1 MTQLNDRKLLNIIRY
16 APVVLIS
23 IFAVVVNIILI
34 QNNRIESAEKVE
46 FIRQNLIE
54 QQKQIVQ
61 EQIKQVASQ
70 IERQKQLTEKTLQQ
84 QLRSRVNEA
93 YSITANIYANH
104 LDKPKSEVTS
114 MITEALRPIRFNDG
128 RGYLYIYDKNGVS
141 VMHGLL
147 PNLEGN
153 SLRNVRDV
161 RGVLIVQEHI
171 AKIDAAGG
179 EAFYRWWFKRPDS
192 DPEKE
197 FEKIGFGKYFA
208 PLEWYIGTGDYV
220 VDVELDIQK
229 QVLEWL
235 DQWRYGENDYVFAI
249 DRNQKIISHPESS
262 MKGQLINEEL
272 ASQLS
277 DFLASPDMTGRFTS
291 YMASYMPG
299 SATGGEK
306 ISYMQFIEGWDWI
319 IGTGF
324 YVERFE
330 AYLAKNV
337 KALEESNREELKL
350 VSLASIISTLIIVG
364 LSLRLGSVIADR
376 FNRFQDRINKDFN
389 ELTQVRD
396 KLRYLAEHDALTELP
411 NRLVLTGLIHTGI
424 DYAHKNDRCGAVML
438 LDLDDFKKIND
449 LHGHSSGDRLLS
461 IISRKF
467 ETLLG
472 PHDTVSRFGGDEFIF
487 CFPDLADQN
496 EARQKVEQ
504 IRHVFSDKFI
514 IDGKVMTTDC
524 SIGVSMFPNDDNEP
538 EALIRKADIVLY
550 KSKALKKGHSMF
562 YNHDINE
569 EIQMDYMVEEALQT
583 ALKNNE
589 ISVLY
594 QPQINVKNGQP
605 YGVEALARWTSAK
618 LGVISPA
625 KFITVAEEIG
635 LIYDIG
641 LFVFRKACEDI
652 HSVSPNGNGALCVSI
667 NISPKQLMEWDF
679 TKALIDI
686 VDDIGIDVNRIT
698 LEITE
703 NVLLEDLDTVSE
715 RLNEMRGHGFGVSL
729 DDFGTG
735 YSSLSYLNH
744 LPITEIKIDRSFVDK
759 MLYSSQT
766 TTLVKSIIAIG
777 VSSQMTVVAEGVETG
792 EQMKALAGYG
802 CDVVQGYHFD
812 PPLAIEVL
820 KEKYLYGSLSA
831 QSNSDHS

>member
-1 MTQLNDRKLLNIIRY
+1 MTPLNDRKLLNIIRY
-16 APVVLIS
+16 APAVFITL
-23 IFAVVVNIILI
+23 FAIVVNVILI
-34 QNNRIESAEKVE
+34 HNNQAESEEKIN
-46 FIRQNLIE
+46 FIRKNLIE

-61 EQIKQVASQ
+61 EHIQQVANQ
-70 IERQKQLTEKTLQQ
+70 IERQKSLTVKTLKE
-84 QLRSRVNEA
+84 QLRDRVYEA
-93 YSITANIYANH
+93 HKIATNIYLQH
-104 LDKPKSEVTS
+104 KDRPKEDVVR
-114 MITEALRPIRFNDG
+114 MIREALRPIRFNSG
-128 RGYLYIYDKNGVS
+128 RGYFFILDSEGMNVLHSY
-141 VMHGLL
+141 L
-147 PNLEGN
+147 PELEGQ
-153 SLRNVRDV
+153 SVWETKDV
-161 RGVLIVQEHI
+161 KGTLIVQDHI
-171 AKIDAAGG
+171 KKVNSSGG
-179 EAFYRWWFKRPDS
+179 EAFYDWWYSKPDK
-192 DPEKE
+192 DPNEH
-197 FEKIGFGKYFA
+197 FEKIGFGKYFE
-208 PLEWYIGTGDYV
+208 PYGWYIGTGEYV
-220 VDVELDIQK
+220 VDVQEDIQK
-229 QVLEWL
+229 QVLEWISHF
-235 DQWRYGENDYVFAI
+235 RYGNNDYVFVI
-249 DRNQKIISHPESS
+249 DDEGTIISHPHAS
-262 MKGQLINEEL
+262 MVNIPVSDEL
-272 ASQLS
+272 GVQIDQIRSNYTDRS
-277 DFLASPDMTGRFTS
+277 GFTH
-291 YMASYMPG
+291 YTARYMPG
-299 SATGGEK
+299 APNGGEK
-306 ISYMQFIEGWDWI
+306 ISYLKIIDGWNWT

-324 YVERFE
+324 YVQRFE
-330 AYLAKNV
+330 AYLQESIR
-337 KALEESNREELKL
+337 ALEESNRDELEYVLLASL
-350 VSLASIISTLIIVG
+350 VSTLLIIA
-364 LSLRLGSVIADR
+364 LSLRLGSVIGGR

-396 KLRYLAEHDALTELP
+396 KLRYLAEHDALTGLP
-411 NRLVLTGLIHTGI
+411 NRLVLTGLIHAGI

-449 LHGHSSGDRLLS
+449 MNGHSSGDRLLT

-472 PHDTVSRFGGDEFIF
+472 AHDTVSRFGGDEFIF
-487 CFPDLADQN
+487 CFPDLLDQN
-496 EARQKVEQ
+496 EARQKVEE

-562 YNHDINE
+562 YSHDINE
-569 EIQMDYMVEEALQT
+569 EIQMDYMIEEALQT
-583 ALKNNE
+583 ALKNDE

-594 QPQINVKNGQP
+594 QPQINVKTGQL
-605 YGVEALARWTSAK
+605 YGVEALARWTSSK
-618 LGVISPA
+618 LGAISPS

-652 HSVSPNGNGALCVSI
+652 HSVSPNGHDALSVSI

-686 VDDIGIDVNRIT
+686 VSDVGIDVNRIT

-777 VSSQMTVVAEGVETG
+777 VSSQMKVVAEGVETG
-792 EQMKALAGYG
+792 EQLKALAGYG
-802 CDVVQGYHFD
+802 CGVVQGYHFD
-812 PPLAIEVL
+812 PPLTIENL
-820 KEKYLYGSLSA
+820 QEKYLYGSLSV